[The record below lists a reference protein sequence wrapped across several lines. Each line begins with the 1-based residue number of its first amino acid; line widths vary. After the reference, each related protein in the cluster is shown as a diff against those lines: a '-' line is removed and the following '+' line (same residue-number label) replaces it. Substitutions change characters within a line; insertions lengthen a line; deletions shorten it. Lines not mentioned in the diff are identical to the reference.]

1 MKLSSEYNAQRYGPG
16 YYTDATGYPECA
28 FNTKGYLYKYLSTH
42 PKDIRSGLIKIR
54 QMLMSM
60 RLQQVIILPS
70 ILVRMLIST

>member
-42 PKDIRSGLIKIR
+42 PKTY
-54 QMLMSM
+54 
-60 RLQQVIILPS
+60 V
-70 ILVRMLIST
+70 LV